1 MPRKS
6 RARPRS
12 FRESKR
18 TIDCAATDYAREI
31 IRGDRP
37 ACKWVRLACERYLN
51 DFKRRDVFFDVAE
64 AERIVAFAETFRH
77 YKGTWAG
84 QRIKLEP
91 FQKFALQNLFGWKRK
106 KDGLRR
112 FRYCHFEVPRK
123 NGKTILA
130 AIVGLYLLAA
140 DEEGG
145 AEIYNAATK
154 KDQAMILWKD
164 ARVLLERC
172 KDPDFLEHFTIKK
185 NPAIIE
191 LEWLEGFMR
200 PLGRDTDGET
210 TDGLNPHGLIED
222 ETHAWR
228 AAGFW
233 NVLNSALGARSQP
246 LTFMITT
253 AGHYLESVG
262 HTHHKIAKRIL
273 SGEAGADGDDYFAV
287 IYTIDKGDSHED
299 LASYAKANPLWGV
312 TVTEDKVRSQLSLS
326 TADPAI
332 LRETKTK
339 WLNIW
344 LQEGGGWLDME
355 KWGKASAP
363 VDLAALEG
371 LRCYTGL
378 DLSMTRDLSAKVNLF
393 PPQGDLDRWTVLCKF
408 WCPAADIA
416 LRSKRDKVPYLSW
429 AEKGFLI
436 PTPGEVT
443 DHSFIEKDLL
453 DDEERYQ
460 VEAVGYDRTFSHH
473 IVQPLI
479 DEGVN
484 MLAVSQG
491 ILTISPYAKE
501 LERLVIQGN
510 KLNHLGNPILTWC
523 AGNTVV
529 TQDANGNIKPDKK
542 RSGEKIDG
550 IIALIMALGTALE
563 FEYDG
568 GEDEGEV
575 TVLK

>member
-1 MPRKS
+1 M
-6 RARPRS
+6 ARRRS

-18 TIDCAATDYAREI
+18 TIECAATDYARTI
-31 IRGDRP
+31 IRGEVP
-37 ACKWVRLACERYLN
+37 ACKWVRLACERYMN
-51 DFKRRDVFFDVAE
+51 DFKRRDIRFDLAE
-64 AERIVAFAETFRH
+64 AERVVAFAESFRH
-77 YKGTWAG
+77 YKGEWAG
-84 QRIKLEP
+84 ERIRLEP
-91 FQKFALQNLFGWKRK
+91 FQKFALMNLFGWKR

-145 AEIYNAATK
+145 AEVYNAATK

-164 ARVLLERC
+164 ARVLVERC
-172 KDPDFLEHFTIKK
+172 KDSDFLDQFHIKK
-185 NPAIIE
+185 NPAVIE
-191 LEWLEGFMR
+191 LEWLEGFMK

-262 HTHHKIAKRIL
+262 HTHHNIAKRIL
-273 SGEAGADGDDYFAV
+273 SGESGDEGDDYFAI
-287 IYTIDKGDSHED
+287 IYSIDEGDKHDD
-299 LASYAKANPLWGV
+299 LASYAKANPLWGI
-312 TVTEDKVRSQLSLS
+312 TVTEPKVRSQLALS
-326 TADPAI
+326 NADPAI

-344 LQEGGGWLDME
+344 LNEAGGWLDME
-355 KWGKASAP
+355 KWKKCHLDFDP
-363 VDLAALEG
+363 KKLEG

-378 DLSMTRDLSAKVNLF
+378 DLAMTRDLSAKVNIF
-393 PPQGDLDRWTVLCKF
+393 PPQAWLERWTVIAKF
-408 WCPAADIA
+408 WCPMADIGS
-416 LRSKRDKVPYLSW
+416 RSKRDKVPYQSW

-443 DHSFIEKDLL
+443 DHGYIHRDILADEDLY
-453 DDEERYQ
+453 DVQ
-460 VEAVGYDRTFSHH
+460 AVGYDRTFSHH
-473 IVQPLI
+473 IIQPLL

-484 MLAVSQG
+484 MLTVSQG
-491 ILTISPYAKE
+491 ILTISPYAKA
-501 LERLVIQGN
+501 LERLVIEAE
-510 KLNHLGNPILTWC
+510 KFNHFNHPILTWC

-529 TQDANGNIKPDKK
+529 TSDANGNIKPDKK

-550 IIALIMALGTALE
+550 TIALIMALGAALE
-563 FEYDG
+563 FEYEG
-568 GEDEGEV
+568 GEEGGEV
-575 TVLK
+575 TVLR

>member
-1 MPRKS
+1 M
-6 RARPRS
+6 ARRRS
-12 FRESKR
+12 FREGKK
-18 TIDCAATDYAREI
+18 TVECAATDYARDI
-31 IRGDRP
+31 IKRKVP
-37 ACKWVRLACERYLN
+37 ACRWVIHAAERYLN
-51 DFKRRDVFFDVAE
+51 DFKRRDLVFDLAE
-64 AERIVAFAETFRH
+64 AERIVNFAESFRH
-77 YKGTWAG
+77 YKGEWAG
-84 QRIKLEP
+84 LKIKLEP
-91 FQKFALQNLFGWKRK
+91 FQKFVLMNIFGWKLK
-106 KDGLRR
+106 NGLRR
-112 FRYCHFEVPRK
+112 FRYCHLEVPRK

-130 AIVGLYLLAA
+130 AIVGLYMLAA

-164 ARVLLERC
+164 ARVLVDRC
-172 KDPDFLEHFTIKK
+172 GDRDFIDQFTIKK

-191 LEWLEGFMR
+191 LEYLEGFMK

-210 TDGLNPHGLIED
+210 TDGLNPHALIED

-273 SGEAGADGDDYFAV
+273 SGESDGEGDDYFAV
-287 IYTIDKGDSHED
+287 IYSIDEGDSHED
-299 LASYAKANPLWGV
+299 MTSYAKANPLWGV
-312 TVTEDKVRSQLSLS
+312 TVTADKVKSQLSLS
-326 TADPAI
+326 NADPAI

-355 KWGKASAP
+355 KWKKCERGFDQEKL
-363 VDLAALEG
+363 VG

-378 DLSMTRDLSAKVNLF
+378 DLSMTRDLSAKVNIF
-393 PPQGDLDRWTVLCKF
+393 PPQEWLESWTVICSF
-408 WCPAADIA
+408 WCPMADIA
-416 LRSKRDKVPYLSW
+416 LRSKRDKVPYQSW

-443 DHSFIEKDLL
+443 DHSYIQRDLL
-453 DDEERYQ
+453 EDQEKYE
-460 VEAVGYDRTFSHH
+460 VHAVGYDRTFSQH

-491 ILTISPYAKE
+491 ILSISPYAKE
-501 LERLVIQGN
+501 LERLVIEARN
-510 KLNHLGNPILTWC
+510 FNHFGNPILTWC

-529 TQDANGNIKPDKK
+529 ISDANGNLKPDKK
-542 RSGEKIDG
+542 RSSEKIDG
-550 IIALIMALGTALE
+550 TIALIMALGTALE

-568 GEDEGEV
+568 GEETGEV
-575 TVLK
+575 TVLR

>member
-1 MPRKS
+1 MPRKNP
-6 RARPRS
+6 ARRRS
-12 FRESKR
+12 FREGKR
-18 TIDCAATDYAREI
+18 TIDCAATEYAREI
-31 IRGDRP
+31 IAGKIP
-37 ACKWVRLACERYLN
+37 ACEWVRLACERYLN
-51 DFKRRDVFFDVAE
+51 DFKRRDLVFDLAE
-64 AERIVAFAETFRH
+64 AERVVNFAESFRH
-77 YKGTWAG
+77 YKGEWAG
-84 QRIKLEP
+84 RRIELAP
-91 FQKFALQNLFGWKRK
+91 FQKFVLQNLFGWKRK

-112 FRYCHFEVPRK
+112 FRYCHLEVPRK

-145 AEIYNAATK
+145 AEVYNAATK

-164 ARVLLERC
+164 ARVLVERC
-172 KDPDFLEHFTIKK
+172 KDPDFIECFTIKK
-185 NPAIIE
+185 NPAVIE
-191 LEWLEGFMR
+191 LEWLEGFMK

-273 SGEAGADGDDYFAV
+273 SGESAGDGDDYFAV
-287 IYTIDKGDSHED
+287 IYSIDKGDGHED

-312 TVTEDKVRSQLSLS
+312 TVTEDKVKSQLSLAN
-326 TADPAI
+326 ADPAI

-339 WLNIW
+339 WLNVW
-344 LQEGGGWLDME
+344 LSEGGGWLDMK
-355 KWGKASAP
+355 KWN
-363 VDLAALEG
+363 AADVELDPKKLEG

-378 DLSMTRDLSAKVNLF
+378 DLSMTRDLSAKINIF
-393 PPQGDLDRWTVLCKF
+393 PPQEDLDRWTVLAKF
-408 WCPAADIA
+408 WCPTADIR
-416 LRSKRDKVPYLSW
+416 LRSKRDKVPYQTW

-443 DHSFIEKDLL
+443 DHGYIQRDILE
-453 DDEERYQ
+453 DEERFQ

-473 IVQPLI
+473 LIQPLL

-501 LERLVIQGN
+501 LERLVIEGN
-510 KLNHLGNPILTWC
+510 KLNHFGHPVLTWC

-529 TQDANGNIKPDKK
+529 HTDANGNIKPDKK
-542 RSGEKIDG
+542 RSSEKIDG
-550 IIALIMALGTALE
+550 VIALIMALGTALE

-568 GEDEGEV
+568 GEEEGEV
-575 TVLK
+575 TVL